1 MGAGHSHGSGHGDR
15 PALGPAPRGLRILIG
30 LLVAPLVLAT
40 VAGLALLWPDG
51 DLQVSG
57 PGVDVQRGTATVLAI
72 GECRQDAAVAGC
84 RLARVDLH
92 SGPGSPGKAEALLP
106 YGEGAPEVE
115 VGDRIIVSYAAQ
127 LPAGEQYAFQDFDRG
142 PPLLTLTI
150 LFAVGVLALSRWRG
164 IGALASL
171 AYSLVLIAMFTLP
184 AVMEGSSPLAVAV
197 VTAAA
202 IMLVTLYLSHGF
214 DVRSTVAM
222 LGTLVSLL
230 VIGLAGWVFT
240 GVGHFTGLVDE
251 GSQYISGIAAQVDL
265 RGLLLAGLVI
275 GALGV
280 LDDVTV
286 TQTWAVWELA
296 DLDPGASTR
305 SLFVRAMRIGR
316 SHAASTVNTLVLA
329 YVGAT
334 LPLMLVFSALELPFG
349 IAVSQEIVAQEVVR
363 GLVGGLGILA
373 AVPVTTGIAAL
384 VAGRLVRERT
394 AEAGPAHRA

>member
-1 MGAGHSHGSGHGDR
+1 MGAGHGHGER
-15 PALGPAPRGLRILIG
+15 PSLGPAPRDLRLLIG
-30 LLVAPLVLAT
+30 LLVGPLVLAT
-40 VAGLALLWPDG
+40 VVGLALLWPDG
-51 DLQVSG
+51 DLEITA
-57 PGVDVQRGTATVLAI
+57 PGADVQRGTAEVQSI
-72 GECRQDAAVAGC
+72 GACRQDVEGC
-84 RLARVDLH
+84 SLATVELLT
-92 SGPGSPGKAEALLP
+92 GPGAPGTAEALLP
-106 YGEGAPEVE
+106 YGSQAPVVE
-115 VGDRIIVSYAAQ
+115 PGDRIIVSYAGQA
-127 LPAGEQYAFQDFDRG
+127 PEGEQYAFQDFDRG
-142 PPLLTLTI
+142 PPLLVLTL

-171 AYSLVLIAMFTLP
+171 AYSLVLIAVFTLP
-184 AVMEGSSPLAVAV
+184 AIMEGSSPLAVAV

-202 IMLVTLYLSHGF
+202 IMVVTLYLSHGF

-230 VIGLAGWVFT
+230 VIGVVGWVFT
-240 GVGHFTGLVDE
+240 GVGHFTGVVDE

-296 DLDPGASTR
+296 DVDPDASTR
-305 SLFVRAMRIGR
+305 TLFVRAMRIGR

-349 IAVSQEIVAQEVVR
+349 IAVSQEVVAQEVVR

-373 AVPVTTGIAAL
+373 AVPLTTAIAAL
-384 VAGRLVRERT
+384 VAGRLVRDRRT
-394 AEAGPAHRA
+394 AAAAPSHRA

>member
-1 MGAGHSHGSGHGDR
+1 MGGGHSHAER
-15 PALGPAPRGLRILIG
+15 PSLGPAPRGMRVLIA
-30 LLVAPLVLAT
+30 LLVGPLVLAT
-40 VAGLALLWPDG
+40 VVGLAVLWPDG

-57 PGVDVQRGTATVLAI
+57 LGTDVERGTAKVRDIGPCQQARAI
-72 GECRQDAAVAGC
+72 DGCQVAE
-84 RLARVDLH
+84 VDLL
-92 SGPGSPGKAEALLP
+92 SGAGAPGQAVALLP
-106 YGEGAPEVE
+106 FGPGAPEVE
-115 VGDRIIVSYAAQ
+115 VGDRIIVSFAAQ
-127 LPAGEQYAFQDFDRG
+127 APPGEQYAFQDFDRG
-142 PPLLTLTI
+142 PPLLVLTLF
-150 LFAVGVLALSRWRG
+150 FAVGVLALSRWRG

-171 AYSLVLIAMFTLP
+171 AYSLVLIAVFTLP
-184 AVMEGSSPLAVAV
+184 AIIEGSSPLAVAV

-214 DVRSTVAM
+214 DVRTTVAM
-222 LGTLVSLL
+222 LGTLVSLVL
-230 VIGLAGWVFT
+230 IGVLGLVFT
-240 GVGHFTGLVDE
+240 RVGHFTGLVDE
-251 GSQYISGIAAQVDL
+251 GSQYISGIAGQVDL

-296 DLDPGASTR
+296 DLDPGATTR

-373 AVPVTTGIAAL
+373 AVPVTTAIAAL
-384 VAGRLVRERT
+384 VASRLARR
-394 AEAGPAHRA
+394 P